1 MSIVT
6 LTFGVS
12 PEKLKAA
19 CEDTNLSDEVVAK
32 LSQLSQVVV
41 DLHVNEEGQVIGG
54 FVPDLRKKDGE
65 KKPKPVITF
74 ESVISAYRKTRDEE
88 IPALNDKVSLL
99 KEVQQKREDWLAAQ
113 LTKQGVDNVK
123 IKGVGRAEFYTVE
136 SVTVSDALSFR
147 SWILEDPKERLCFV
161 DTRASKDQVIT
172 RVTDKGVAP
181 PGVDYKRFKKV
192 RVAKDNKK

>member
-1 MSIVT
+1 MSVVT

-12 PEKLKAA
+12 PEKIKAA

-41 DLHVNEEGQVIGG
+41 DLHVNEEGQVTGG
-54 FVPDLRKKDGE
+54 FVPDLRKKE
-65 KKPKPVITF
+65 VKEKPKPVITF
-74 ESVISAYRKTRDEE
+74 ESVITAYRKTRDEE

-123 IKGVGRAEFYTVE
+123 IKGVGMALFSTKDSCTVADRTSLMDWVQQDVE
-136 SVTVSDALSFR
+136 NRLSF
-147 SWILEDPKERLCFV
+147 LA
-161 DTRASKDQVIT
+161 ASVVKDQVRTYIDENQ
-172 RVTDKGVAP
+172 VPP
-181 PGVDYKRFKKV
+181 PGVNYQTFKKLEV
-192 RVAKDNKK
+192 RKA

>member
-1 MSIVT
+1 MSVVT

-12 PEKLKAA
+12 PEKIKAA

-41 DLHVNEEGQVIGG
+41 DLHVNEEGQVTGG
-54 FVPDLRKKDGE
+54 FVPDLRKKE
-65 KKPKPVITF
+65 VENKPKPVITF
-74 ESVISAYRKTRDEE
+74 ESVITAYRKTRDEE

-123 IKGVGRAEFYTVE
+123 IKGVGMALFSTKDSCTVADRTSLMDWVQQDVE
-136 SVTVSDALSFR
+136 NRLSF
-147 SWILEDPKERLCFV
+147 LA
-161 DTRASKDQVIT
+161 ASVVKDQVRTYIEENQ
-172 RVTDKGVAP
+172 VPP
-181 PGVDYKRFKKV
+181 PGVNYQTFKKLEV
-192 RVAKDNKK
+192 RKA

>member
-12 PEKLKAA
+12 PEKIKAA

-41 DLHVNEEGQVIGG
+41 DLHVNEEGQVTGG
-54 FVPDLRKKDGE
+54 FVPDLRKKE
-65 KKPKPVITF
+65 VESKPKPAITF
-74 ESVISAYRKTRDEE
+74 ESVIAAYRKTRDEE

-123 IKGVGRAEFYTVE
+123 IKGVGMALFSTKDSCTVADRTSLMDWVQQDVE
-136 SVTVSDALSFR
+136 NRLSF
-147 SWILEDPKERLCFV
+147 LA
-161 DTRASKDQVIT
+161 ASVVKDQVRTYIDENQ
-172 RVTDKGVAP
+172 VPP
-181 PGVDYKRFKKV
+181 PGVNYQTFKKLEV
-192 RVAKDNKK
+192 RKA

>member
-1 MSIVT
+1 MSVVT

-12 PEKLKAA
+12 PEKIKAA

-41 DLHVNEEGQVIGG
+41 DLHVNEEGQVTGG
-54 FVPDLRKKDGE
+54 FVPDLRKKE
-65 KKPKPVITF
+65 VENKPKPVITF

-123 IKGVGRAEFYTVE
+123 IKGVGMALFSTKDSCTVADRTSLMDWVQQDVE
-136 SVTVSDALSFR
+136 NRLSF
-147 SWILEDPKERLCFV
+147 LA
-161 DTRASKDQVIT
+161 ASVVKDQVRTYIDENQ
-172 RVTDKGVAP
+172 VPP
-181 PGVDYKRFKKV
+181 PGVNYQTFKKLEV
-192 RVAKDNKK
+192 RKA

>member
-12 PEKLKAA
+12 PEKIKAA

-41 DLHVNEEGQVIGG
+41 DLHINEEGQVTGG
-54 FVPDLRKKDGE
+54 FVPDLRKKE
-65 KKPKPVITF
+65 VETKPKPVITF

-123 IKGVGRAEFYTVE
+123 IKGVGMALFSTKDSCTVADRTSLMDWVQQDVE
-136 SVTVSDALSFR
+136 NRLSF
-147 SWILEDPKERLCFV
+147 LA
-161 DTRASKDQVIT
+161 ASVVKDQVRTYIDENQ
-172 RVTDKGVAP
+172 VPP
-181 PGVDYKRFKKV
+181 PGVNYQTFKKLEV
-192 RVAKDNKK
+192 RKA

>member
-12 PEKLKAA
+12 PEKIKAA

-41 DLHVNEEGQVIGG
+41 DLHVNEEGQVTGG
-54 FVPDLRKKDGE
+54 FVPDLRKKE
-65 KKPKPVITF
+65 VETKPKPVITF

-123 IKGVGRAEFYTVE
+123 IKGVGMALFSTKDSCTVADRTSLMDWVQQDVE
-136 SVTVSDALSFR
+136 NRLSF
-147 SWILEDPKERLCFV
+147 LA
-161 DTRASKDQVIT
+161 ASVVKDQVRTYIDENQ
-172 RVTDKGVAP
+172 VPP
-181 PGVDYKRFKKV
+181 PGVNYQTFKKLEV
-192 RVAKDNKK
+192 RKA

>member
-1 MSIVT
+1 MSVVT

-12 PEKLKAA
+12 PEKIKAA

-41 DLHVNEEGQVIGG
+41 DLHVNEEGQVVGG

-74 ESVISAYRKTRDEE
+74 ESVITAYRKTRDEE

-113 LTKQGVDNVK
+113 LTKQCVDNVK
-123 IKGVGRAEFYTVE
+123 IKGVGMALFSTKDSCTVADRTSLMDWVQQDVE
-136 SVTVSDALSFR
+136 NRLSF
-147 SWILEDPKERLCFV
+147 LA
-161 DTRASKDQVIT
+161 ASVVKDQVRTYIDENL
-172 RVTDKGVAP
+172 VPP
-181 PGVDYKRFKKV
+181 PGVNYQTFKKLEV
-192 RVAKDNKK
+192 RKA

>member
-12 PEKLKAA
+12 PEKIKAA
-19 CEDTNLSDEVVAK
+19 CEDTNLPDEVVAN

-41 DLHVNEEGQVIGG
+41 DLHVNEEGQVTGG
-54 FVPDLRKKDGE
+54 FVPDLRKKE
-65 KKPKPVITF
+65 VKEKPKPVITF
-74 ESVISAYRKTRDEE
+74 ESVITAYRKTRDEE

-123 IKGVGRAEFYTVE
+123 IKGVGMALFSTKDSCTVADRTSLMDWVQQDVE
-136 SVTVSDALSFR
+136 NRLSF
-147 SWILEDPKERLCFV
+147 LA
-161 DTRASKDQVIT
+161 ASVVKDQVRTYI
-172 RVTDKGVAP
+172 DENQVAP
-181 PGVDYKRFKKV
+181 PGVNYQTFKKLEV
-192 RVAKDNKK
+192 RKA

>member
-12 PEKLKAA
+12 PEKIKAA

-54 FVPDLRKKDGE
+54 FVPDLRRKE
-65 KKPKPVITF
+65 VENKPKPAITF
-74 ESVISAYRKTRDEE
+74 ESVITAYRKTRDEE

-123 IKGVGRAEFYTVE
+123 IKGVGMALFSTKDSCTVADRASLMDWVQQDVE
-136 SVTVSDALSFR
+136 NRLSF
-147 SWILEDPKERLCFV
+147 LA
-161 DTRASKDQVIT
+161 ASVVKDQVRTYIDENQ
-172 RVTDKGVAP
+172 VPP
-181 PGVDYKRFKKV
+181 PGVNYQTFKKLEV
-192 RVAKDNKK
+192 RKA

>member
-12 PEKLKAA
+12 PEKIKAA
-19 CEDTNLSDEVVAK
+19 CEDTNLSDEVVAN

-41 DLHVNEEGQVIGG
+41 DLHVNEEGQVTGG
-54 FVPDLRKKDGE
+54 FVPDLRKKE
-65 KKPKPVITF
+65 VKEKPKPVITF

-123 IKGVGRAEFYTVE
+123 IKGVGMALFSTKDSCTVADRTSLMDWVQQDVE
-136 SVTVSDALSFR
+136 NRLSF
-147 SWILEDPKERLCFV
+147 LA
-161 DTRASKDQVIT
+161 ASVVKDQVRTYIDENQ
-172 RVTDKGVAP
+172 VPP
-181 PGVDYKRFKKV
+181 PGVNYQTFKKLEV
-192 RVAKDNKK
+192 RKA

>member
-12 PEKLKAA
+12 PEKIKAA

-41 DLHVNEEGQVIGG
+41 DLHVDDNGQVVGG
-54 FVPDLRKKDGE
+54 FVPDLRKKE
-65 KKPKPVITF
+65 VKEKPKPVITF

-123 IKGVGRAEFYTVE
+123 IKGVGMALFSTKDSCTVADRTSLMDWVQQDVE
-136 SVTVSDALSFR
+136 NRLSF
-147 SWILEDPKERLCFV
+147 LA
-161 DTRASKDQVIT
+161 ASVVKDQVRTYIDENQ
-172 RVTDKGVAP
+172 VPP
-181 PGVDYKRFKKV
+181 PGVNYQTFKKLEV
-192 RVAKDNKK
+192 RKA

>member
-41 DLHVNEEGQVIGG
+41 DLHVNEEGQVTGG
-54 FVPDLRKKDGE
+54 FVPDLRRKE
-65 KKPKPVITF
+65 VENKPKPAITF
-74 ESVISAYRKTRDEE
+74 ESVITAYRKTRDEE

-123 IKGVGRAEFYTVE
+123 IKGVGMALFSTKDSCTVADRTSLMDWVQQDVE
-136 SVTVSDALSFR
+136 NRLSF
-147 SWILEDPKERLCFV
+147 LA
-161 DTRASKDQVIT
+161 ASVVKDQVRTYIDENQ
-172 RVTDKGVAP
+172 VPP
-181 PGVDYKRFKKV
+181 PGVNYQTFKKLEV
-192 RVAKDNKK
+192 RKA

>member
-12 PEKLKAA
+12 PEKIKAA

-41 DLHVNEEGQVIGG
+41 DLHVNEVGQVTGG
-54 FVPDLRKKDGE
+54 FVPDMRKKE
-65 KKPKPVITF
+65 VENKPKPVITF
-74 ESVISAYRKTRDEE
+74 ESVITAYRKTRDEE

-123 IKGVGRAEFYTVE
+123 IKGVGMALFSTKDSCTVADRTSLMDWVQQDVE
-136 SVTVSDALSFR
+136 NRLSF
-147 SWILEDPKERLCFV
+147 LA
-161 DTRASKDQVIT
+161 ASVMKDQVRTYIDENQ
-172 RVTDKGVAP
+172 VPP
-181 PGVDYKRFKKV
+181 PGVNYQTFKKLEV
-192 RVAKDNKK
+192 RKA

>member
-6 LTFGVS
+6 LTFGVL
-12 PEKLKAA
+12 PEKIKAA

-41 DLHVNEEGQVIGG
+41 DLHVNEEGQVTGG
-54 FVPDLRKKDGE
+54 FVPDLRKKE
-65 KKPKPVITF
+65 VESKPKPVITF
-74 ESVISAYRKTRDEE
+74 ESVITAYRKTRDEE

-123 IKGVGRAEFYTVE
+123 IKGVGMALFSTKDSCTVADRTSLMDWVQQDVE
-136 SVTVSDALSFR
+136 NRLSF
-147 SWILEDPKERLCFV
+147 LA
-161 DTRASKDQVIT
+161 ASVVKDQVRTYIDENQ
-172 RVTDKGVAP
+172 VPP
-181 PGVDYKRFKKV
+181 PGVNYQTFKKLEV
-192 RVAKDNKK
+192 RKA

>member
-41 DLHVNEEGQVIGG
+41 DLHVNEEGQVTGG
-54 FVPDLRKKDGE
+54 FVPDLRKKE
-65 KKPKPVITF
+65 VKEKPKPVITF

-123 IKGVGRAEFYTVE
+123 IKGVGMALFSTKDSCTVADRTSLMDWVQQDVE
-136 SVTVSDALSFR
+136 NRLSF
-147 SWILEDPKERLCFV
+147 LA
-161 DTRASKDQVIT
+161 ASVVKDQVRTYIDENQ
-172 RVTDKGVAP
+172 VPP
-181 PGVDYKRFKKV
+181 PGVNYQTFKKLEV
-192 RVAKDNKK
+192 RKA

>member
-12 PEKLKAA
+12 PEKIKAA

-41 DLHVNEEGQVIGG
+41 DLHINEEGQVTGG
-54 FVPDLRKKDGE
+54 FVPDLRKKE
-65 KKPKPVITF
+65 VETKPKPVITF

-123 IKGVGRAEFYTVE
+123 IKGVGMALFSKTEVEEQKLGTAFQFEDRIGVGLRFNGGHEVGIRATHYSNAGLSSTNDGVE
-136 SVTVSDALSFR
+136 SYALHYTMP
-147 SWILEDPKERLCFV
+147 L
-161 DTRASKDQVIT
+161 
-172 RVTDKGVAP
+172 
-181 PGVDYKRFKKV
+181 
-192 RVAKDNKK
+192 

>member
-12 PEKLKAA
+12 PEKIKAA

-41 DLHVNEEGQVIGG
+41 DLHVNEVGQVTGG
-54 FVPDLRKKDGE
+54 FVPDMRKKE
-65 KKPKPVITF
+65 VENKPKPVITF
-74 ESVISAYRKTRDEE
+74 ESVITAYRKTRDEE

-123 IKGVGRAEFYTVE
+123 IKGVGMALFSTKDSCTVADRTSLMDWVQQDVE
-136 SVTVSDALSFR
+136 NRLSF
-147 SWILEDPKERLCFV
+147 LA
-161 DTRASKDQVIT
+161 ASVVKDQVRTYIDENQ
-172 RVTDKGVAP
+172 VPP
-181 PGVDYKRFKKV
+181 PGVNYQTFRKLEV
-192 RVAKDNKK
+192 RKA

>member
-12 PEKLKAA
+12 PEKIKAA

-41 DLHVNEEGQVIGG
+41 DLHVNEEGQVTGG
-54 FVPDLRKKDGE
+54 FVPDLRKKE
-65 KKPKPVITF
+65 VKEKPKPVITF
-74 ESVISAYRKTRDEE
+74 ESVITAYRKTRDEE

-123 IKGVGRAEFYTVE
+123 IKGVGMALFSTKDSCTVADRTSLMDWVQQDVE
-136 SVTVSDALSFR
+136 NRLSF
-147 SWILEDPKERLCFV
+147 LA
-161 DTRASKDQVIT
+161 ASVVKDQVRTYI
-172 RVTDKGVAP
+172 DENQVAP
-181 PGVDYKRFKKV
+181 PGVNYQTFKKLEV
-192 RVAKDNKK
+192 RKA

>member
-12 PEKLKAA
+12 PEKIKAA

-41 DLHVNEEGQVIGG
+41 DLHVNEEGQVTGG
-54 FVPDLRKKDGE
+54 FVPDLRKKE
-65 KKPKPVITF
+65 VESKPKPVITF
-74 ESVISAYRKTRDEE
+74 ESVITAYRKTRDEE

-123 IKGVGRAEFYTVE
+123 IKGVGMALFSTKDSCTVADRTSLMDWVQQDVE
-136 SVTVSDALSFR
+136 NRLSF
-147 SWILEDPKERLCFV
+147 LA
-161 DTRASKDQVIT
+161 ASVVKDQVRTYIDENQ
-172 RVTDKGVAP
+172 VPP
-181 PGVDYKRFKKV
+181 PGVNYQTFKKLEV
-192 RVAKDNKK
+192 RKA

>member
-1 MSIVT
+1 MSVVT

-12 PEKLKAA
+12 PEKIKAA

-41 DLHVNEEGQVIGG
+41 DLHVNEEGQVTGG
-54 FVPDLRKKDGE
+54 FVPDLRKKE
-65 KKPKPVITF
+65 VESKPKPVITF
-74 ESVISAYRKTRDEE
+74 ESVIAAYRKTRDEE

-123 IKGVGRAEFYTVE
+123 IKGVGMALFSTKDSCTVADRTSLMDWVQQDVE
-136 SVTVSDALSFR
+136 NRLSF
-147 SWILEDPKERLCFV
+147 LA
-161 DTRASKDQVIT
+161 ASVVKDQVRTYIDENQ
-172 RVTDKGVAP
+172 VPP
-181 PGVDYKRFKKV
+181 PGVNYQTFKKLEV
-192 RVAKDNKK
+192 RKA

>member
-1 MSIVT
+1 MSVVT

-12 PEKLKAA
+12 PEKIKAA

-41 DLHVNEEGQVIGG
+41 DLHVNEEGQVTGG
-54 FVPDLRKKDGE
+54 FVPDLRKKE
-65 KKPKPVITF
+65 VENKPKPVITF
-74 ESVISAYRKTRDEE
+74 ESVITAYRKTRDEE

-123 IKGVGRAEFYTVE
+123 IKGVGMALFSTKDSCTVADRTSLMDWVQQDVE
-136 SVTVSDALSFR
+136 NRLSF
-147 SWILEDPKERLCFV
+147 LA
-161 DTRASKDQVIT
+161 ASVVKDQVRTYIDENQ
-172 RVTDKGVAP
+172 VPP
-181 PGVDYKRFKKV
+181 PGVNYQTFKKLEV
-192 RVAKDNKK
+192 RKA

>member
-1 MSIVT
+1 MSVVT

-12 PEKLKAA
+12 PEKIKAA

-41 DLHVNEEGQVIGG
+41 DLHVNEEGQVTGG
-54 FVPDLRKKDGE
+54 FVPDLRKKE
-65 KKPKPVITF
+65 VKEKPKPVITF

-123 IKGVGRAEFYTVE
+123 IKGVGMALFSTKDSCTVADRTSLMDWVQQDVE
-136 SVTVSDALSFR
+136 NRLSF
-147 SWILEDPKERLCFV
+147 LA
-161 DTRASKDQVIT
+161 ASVVKDQVRTYIDENQ
-172 RVTDKGVAP
+172 VPP
-181 PGVDYKRFKKV
+181 PGVNYQTFKKLEV
-192 RVAKDNKK
+192 RKA

>member
-12 PEKLKAA
+12 PEKIKAA

-41 DLHVNEEGQVIGG
+41 DLHVNEEGQVVGG
-54 FVPDLRKKDGE
+54 FVPDLRKKE
-65 KKPKPVITF
+65 VESKPKPVITF
-74 ESVISAYRKTRDEE
+74 ESVITAYRKTRDEE

-123 IKGVGRAEFYTVE
+123 IKGVGMALFSTKDSCTVADRTSLMDWVQQDVE
-136 SVTVSDALSFR
+136 NRLSF
-147 SWILEDPKERLCFV
+147 LA
-161 DTRASKDQVIT
+161 ASVVKDQVRTYIDENQ
-172 RVTDKGVAP
+172 VPP
-181 PGVDYKRFKKV
+181 PGVNYQTFKKLEV
-192 RVAKDNKK
+192 RKA

>member
-12 PEKLKAA
+12 PEKIKAA

-41 DLHVNEEGQVIGG
+41 DLHVNEVGQVTGG
-54 FVPDLRKKDGE
+54 FVPDMRKKE
-65 KKPKPVITF
+65 VENKPKPVITF
-74 ESVISAYRKTRDEE
+74 ESVITAYRKTRDEE

-123 IKGVGRAEFYTVE
+123 IKGVGMALFSTKDSCTVADRTSLMAWVQQDVE
-136 SVTVSDALSFR
+136 NRLSF
-147 SWILEDPKERLCFV
+147 LA
-161 DTRASKDQVIT
+161 ASVVKDQVRTYIDENQ
-172 RVTDKGVAP
+172 VPP
-181 PGVDYKRFKKV
+181 PGVNYQTFKKLEV
-192 RVAKDNKK
+192 RKA